1 MRSRAGWY
9 PGLGAAWCGELNFQA
24 RCPGLQGP
32 FWEERHKKESSP
44 GQGVGGHLWFQSGPG
59 DKQEKDP
66 DQDFVQWE
74 RSLRPPRMH
83 VPHSTFLALLGC
95 EFMSVGG

>member
-1 MRSRAGWY
+1 
-9 PGLGAAWCGELNFQA
+9 
-24 RCPGLQGP
+24 
-32 FWEERHKKESSP
+32 
-44 GQGVGGHLWFQSGPG
+44 
-59 DKQEKDP
+59 
-66 DQDFVQWE
+66 VQWE